1 MEVQIN
7 VYPQQQNVEIVT
19 EPNVTNINV
28 TTYAVINPQ
37 FYDLSEFTNTEVD
50 RFAKL
55 SDIVSSIAGYA
66 TEAWVN
72 SRGFITNVITA
83 LGFTPENVANKNTST
98 SLGTSDSLYPTQN
111 AVKTYVDTGL
121 SAKQNSLG
129 FTPENADNKEN
140 IILDTSKD
148 KYPTNRLVKEAVD
161 AKQNSL
167 GFTPEN
173 VTNKATTLASPNN
186 TTYPTTQA
194 VANAIP
200 ATITNI
206 NQIANRSYN
215 DLQNLPSIPTAITNL
230 NQIATRSYNDLQ
242 NLPTPNV
249 FVDSTPSADVTATV
263 ETLVKTYS
271 IGTLTGKKMIEFT
284 ALAHKIGSATAD
296 LRLQVYLHNT
306 VTNTSVGIGQAVSL
320 TTSQFLGKQNTIALD
335 GNTMRQLLNSA
346 TAAPSVYNWY
356 SVNIT
361 ESTIVASD
369 PHEIRV
375 FIRNG
380 ASGSGIKLFM
390 FKYEI
395 Q

>member
-98 SLGTSDSLYPTQN
+98 SLGTSNSLYPTQN

-320 TTSQFLGKQNTIALD
+320 TTSQFLGKQNTIAIN

>member
-7 VYPQQQNVEIVT
+7 VYPQQENVEIVT

-37 FYDLSEFTNTEVD
+37 NYDLSEFTNTEVD

-55 SDIVSSIAGYA
+55 SDIISSIAGYA

-98 SLGTSDSLYPTQN
+98 SLGTSNSLYPTQN

-121 SAKQNSLG
+121 SVKQDSLG

-320 TTSQFLGKQNTIALD
+320 TTSQFLGKQNTIAID
-335 GNTMRQLLNSA
+335 GNTIRQLLSTA
-346 TAAPSVYNWY
+346 TGAPSVYNWY

-361 ESTIVASD
+361 QSAITALD

-380 ASGSGIKLFM
+380 AGGSGIKLFM

>member
-37 FYDLSEFTNTEVD
+37 VYDLSDFTNVEAD

-83 LGFTPENVANKNTST
+83 LGFTPENVANKATNLASPDNTKYPTTQAVADGLALKQNSLGFTPENVANKNTST
-98 SLGTSDSLYPTQN
+98 ALGTSDSLYPTQN

-121 SAKQNSLG
+121 SAKQ
-129 FTPENADNKEN
+129 D
-140 IILDTSKD
+140 
-148 KYPTNRLVKEAVD
+148 
-161 AKQNSL
+161 SL

-173 VTNKATTLASPNN
+173 VANKATSLASPNN

-194 VANAIP
+194 VVNA
-200 ATITNI
+200 
-206 NQIANRSYN
+206 
-215 DLQNLPSIPTAITNL
+215 LPPE
-230 NQIATRSYNDLQ
+230 
-242 NLPTPNV
+242 V

-263 ETLVKTYS
+263 ETLVKTYN

-320 TTSQFLGKQNTIALD
+320 TTSGFLGKQNIIAID

-361 ESTIVASD
+361 ETTIVASD

-380 ASGSGIKLFM
+380 AVSSGIKLFM

-395 Q
+395 R